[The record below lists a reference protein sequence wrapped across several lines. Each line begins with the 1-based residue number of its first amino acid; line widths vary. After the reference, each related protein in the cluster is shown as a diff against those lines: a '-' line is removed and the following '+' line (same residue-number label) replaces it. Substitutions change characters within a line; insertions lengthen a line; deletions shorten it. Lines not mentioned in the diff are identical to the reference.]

1 MLSARP
7 SPRIRS
13 RLDEATTARGEE
25 PKMSCSETSS
35 IVCPQPDRTSESR
48 TIARNARLALR
59 GLLAIGLCLL
69 VFGCSEDG
77 ASAGEKAGET
87 ASAKAGVNK
96 AASPG
101 GTDPLIAEIDAV
113 VTAQAVDK
121 NQSQWRT
128 NLKMP
133 PIFKFDPAK
142 KYFWKL
148 QTNQGEV
155 VFRMLP
161 DVAPIHVG
169 TTFYLTRLGFYDGLG
184 FHRVIQGFMA
194 QGGDPLGNGRGTPGF
209 RYYGEFD
216 PKVVH
221 DAPGMLSM
229 ANAGPGT
236 DGSQFFITFAP
247 TPALNG
253 RHTIFGKA
261 ESETSLET
269 LRKMEA
275 LGRPM
280 DPAPPTS
287 PIVIERATILVE

>member
-1 MLSARP
+1 MSRAHT
-7 SPRIRS
+7 SPIAPVQLEPAIDS
-13 RLDEATTARGEE
+13 RATAR
-25 PKMSCSETSS
+25 
-35 IVCPQPDRTSESR
+35 R
-48 TIARNARLALR
+48 ARRVLR
-59 GLLAIGLCLL
+59 GLLTIGLCAL
-69 VFGCSEDG
+69 VLGCSEDG
-77 ASAGEKAGET
+77 ANAGQKAGEKAGDSAN
-87 ASAKAGVNK
+87 ASAGQTP
-96 AASPG
+96 PG
-101 GTDPLIAEIDAV
+101 DPLIAEIDAV
-113 VTAQAVDK
+113 IAAQPVDK

-128 NLKMP
+128 NLKVP
-133 PIFKFDPAK
+133 PKFTFDPAK

-148 QTNQGEV
+148 QTNQGEII
-155 VFRMLP
+155 FRMLP
-161 DVAPIHVG
+161 EVAPMHVG
-169 TTFYLTRLGFYDGLG
+169 ATFYLTRLGFYDSLG

-216 PKVVH
+216 PTVVH
-221 DAPGMLSM
+221 DAPGILSM

-247 TPALNG
+247 APALNG
-253 RHTIFGKA
+253 RHTVFGKA

-280 DPAPPTS
+280 DPAPPSS

>member
-1 MLSARP
+1 MLGARS

-48 TIARNARLALR
+48 AIARNARLALP

-77 ASAGEKAGET
+77 ASAGEKAGEKAAET
-87 ASAKAGVNK
+87 ASAKAGVNT
-96 AASPG
+96 AASPAG
-101 GTDPLIAEIDAV
+101 ADPLIVEIDAA

-169 TTFYLTRLGFYDGLG
+169 TTFYLTRLGFYDGLK
-184 FHRVIQGFMA
+184 FHRVIKDFMA
-194 QGGDPLGNGRGTPGF
+194 QGGCPLGTGRGSPGY
-209 RYYGEFD
+209 RMDGE
-216 PKVVH
+216 
-221 DAPGMLSM
+221 
-229 ANAGPGT
+229 
-236 DGSQFFITFAP
+236 
-247 TPALNG
+247 
-253 RHTIFGKA
+253 
-261 ESETSLET
+261 
-269 LRKMEA
+269 
-275 LGRPM
+275 
-280 DPAPPTS
+280 
-287 PIVIERATILVE
+287 